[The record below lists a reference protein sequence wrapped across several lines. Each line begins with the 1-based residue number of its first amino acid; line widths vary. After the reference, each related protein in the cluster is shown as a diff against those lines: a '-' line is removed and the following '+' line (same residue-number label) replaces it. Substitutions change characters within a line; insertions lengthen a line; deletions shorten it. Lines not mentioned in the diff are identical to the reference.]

1 MDFSEWLKTEGITMD
16 VVAKALGTS
25 RQAVHGWASG
35 RMKPRVFYACAIEAM
50 SKGQVPVKSWLSP
63 VQAMAIEGF
72 QARIASGG
80 PGRE

>member
-1 MDFSEWLKTEGITMD
+1 MSFSEWLGSEGITMD
-16 VVAKALGTS
+16 NVAKALGTS

-35 RMKPRVFYACAIEAM
+35 RMRPRVFYACAIEAM
-50 SKGQVPVKSWLSP
+50 SNGKVPVESWLSP
-63 VQAMAIEGF
+63 VQAMAIQGF